1 MPKRD
6 VPPPAPGYLNVREVA
21 AHLRIKERK
30 VYDLVSR
37 GAIPHT
43 RAGGKL
49 LFAVEAVER
58 WLSGRAVGAAG
69 ARPAPATIAGSHDPL
84 LEWAVRESRCSL
96 ALLTQGSLDG
106 VERLLAG
113 EACAALVHLPS
124 KDLSDFNRE
133 LAEERLRGRGIVLL
147 EWAKRSSGLLVR
159 NGNPKRLKKVP
170 DLARR
175 GVTVALR
182 PAAAGSRVLLER
194 LLAADG
200 LAIKSLRLSPGEA
213 TTESDLALAIQHGE
227 ADAGLGAQSAAG
239 LFGLDFVPVLTE
251 RLDLAVL
258 RSAYFEAPLQRLFAF
273 ARGKRFR
280 DQASALTGYDVA
292 GLGSVSWNDP
302 A

>member
-1 MPKRD
+1 MASA
-6 VPPPAPGYLNVREVA
+6 APSYLTVSEVA
-21 AHLRIKERK
+21 RHLRLGTRK
-30 VYDLVSR
+30 VYDLVAR
-37 GAIPHT
+37 KGLPHS

-49 LFAVEAVER
+49 LFEVEAIER
-58 WLSGRAVGAAG
+58 WLAGGAA
-69 ARPAPATIAGSHDPL
+69 APAAAKAAPATIAGSHDPL

-106 VERLLAG
+106 VGRLLAG
-113 EACAALVHLPS
+113 EACAALIHVPS
-124 KDLSDFNRE
+124 HDLADFNRE
-133 LAEERLRGRGIVLL
+133 LAEAQFRGRGIVLL

-159 NGNPKRLKKVP
+159 KGNPKRLKKVS

-194 LLAADG
+194 LLAAEG
-200 LAIKSLRLSPGEA
+200 LTTRSLKSSSGEA

-227 ADAGLGAQSAAG
+227 ADAGLGAQSAAK

-258 RSAYFEAPLQRLFAF
+258 SSAYFEAPLQRLFAF
-273 ARGKRFR
+273 AREKRFR
-280 DQASALTGYDVA
+280 EQARALSGYDVA
-292 GLGSVSWNDP
+292 GLGSVSWNDS
-302 A
+302 AQA